1 MRVLSQGLSPG
12 DSMEKKK
19 LGVIVASGVREKGF
33 SKPNAV
39 WYTLTHHSKSGR
51 NLPVVV
57 QVFGAAETL

>member
-1 MRVLSQGLSPG
+1 
-12 DSMEKKK
+12 MEKKK

-57 QVFGAAETL
+57 QVFGAAETLY